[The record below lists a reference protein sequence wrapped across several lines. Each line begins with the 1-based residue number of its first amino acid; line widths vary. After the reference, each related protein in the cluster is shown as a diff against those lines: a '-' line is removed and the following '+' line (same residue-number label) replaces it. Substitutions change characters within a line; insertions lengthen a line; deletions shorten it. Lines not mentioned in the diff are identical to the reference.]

1 MRVIQLNLKPDDSLK
16 RLKLQNIP
24 SIINACFLLHNFLEW
39 HSIYINE
46 KQAKTQ
52 LELLKLKW
60 KNKWN
65 TIQKFS
71 WHIFYCVEGDGEVTR
86 KALTDYIE
94 ENIYTSIY
102 TLKKI
107 FYVLAFRIVHCKKIF
122 TYALFYKLK
131 VCRKHQTNLELCH
144 LAWNSNKN

>member
-1 MRVIQLNLKPDDSLK
+1 MLLVDLKLDDSLK

-39 HSIYINE
+39 HSVYISE

-131 VCRKHQTNLELCH
+131 VCRKHQTNLELRH

>member
-131 VCRKHQTNLELCH
+131 VCRKHQTNLELRH

>member
-1 MRVIQLNLKPDDSLK
+1 MLLLDLKLDDSLK

-39 HSIYINE
+39 HSVYISE

-71 WHIFYCVEGDGEVTR
+71 WHIFYCVEGDGEVIR
-86 KALTDYIE
+86 KALTDYIKE
-94 ENIYTSIY
+94 KIFTSIC

-122 TYALFYKLK
+122 TFALFYKLK
-131 VCRKHQTNLELCH
+131 VKQTNLELRH
-144 LAWNSNKN
+144 LVWNSNKN

>member
-46 KQAKTQ
+46 KQAQTQ

-131 VCRKHQTNLELCH
+131 VCRKHQTNLELRH